1 MYAIETENV
10 VKQYRNGVQAL
21 SGLSLSV
28 NAGEIFTLL
37 GENGAGKSTLIRILT
52 TYLRPTSG
60 GVSML
65 GKNIYTDA
73 AWIRS
78 QIACVA
84 QQTSIDTHLSLEENM
99 LFQSRL
105 YKIPKAE
112 ATKRMEKLIFDF
124 GLGRYRKY
132 PVSSYSGGVRRR
144 LDIALNMMS
153 KPKIL
158 FLDEPTVGMDAR
170 SRNSM
175 WGMMKQICNDFET
188 TIFLTTHY
196 LEEADS
202 LSNNVCIM
210 KDGNAV
216 KQGTP
221 AELRSLLR
229 ENIIRLQFVT
239 EDEARE
245 HMGVLKNFLPQEKML
260 IRNSAVIIHSH
271 DTQLDMERVILFL
284 TEHHIR
290 FQGIESTQPT
300 LEDVFLRLT
309 SAGHSTGEQE
319 ECI

>member
-28 NAGEIFTLL
+28 NAGEIFSLL

-60 GVSML
+60 GVAML
-65 GKNIYTDA
+65 GKDIYTDA

-105 YKIPKAE
+105 YRIPKAE
-112 ATKRMEKLIFDF
+112 ATKRMEKLISDF

-158 FLDEPTVGMDAR
+158 FLDEPTVGMDAG

-175 WGMMKQICNDFET
+175 WEMMKQICNDFET

-210 KDGNAV
+210 KGGKAV

-229 ENIIRLQFVT
+229 ENIIRLQFT
-239 EDEARE
+239 TGDEARE
-245 HMGVLKNFLPQEKML
+245 HLGVLKNLLPQEEMF

-271 DTQLDMERVILFL
+271 DAQLEMERVILFL
-284 TEHHIR
+284 AEHHIR

-309 SAGHSTGEQE
+309 SAVHGARGRE

>member
-1 MYAIETENV
+1 
-10 VKQYRNGVQAL
+10 
-21 SGLSLSV
+21 
-28 NAGEIFTLL
+28 
-37 GENGAGKSTLIRILT
+37 
-52 TYLRPTSG
+52 
-60 GVSML
+60 ML

-84 QQTSIDTHLSLEENM
+84 QQISIDRHLSLEENM

-112 ATKRMEKLIFDF
+112 ARKRMEKLISDF

-175 WGMMKQICNDFET
+175 WEMVKQICNDFET

-202 LSNNVCIM
+202 LSDHVCIM
-210 KDGNAV
+210 KDGKAV

-229 ENIIRLQFVT
+229 ENIIRLQFAT

-245 HMGVLKNFLPQEKML
+245 HMGVLKNLLPQEEML
-260 IRNSAVIIHSH
+260 IRNSAAIIHSH
-271 DTQLDMERVILFL
+271 DAQSDMERIISFL
-284 TEHHIR
+284 AERRIR

-309 SAGHSTGEQE
+309 SAGYGAGERE
-319 ECI
+319 ESI

>member
-1 MYAIETENV
+1 
-10 VKQYRNGVQAL
+10 
-21 SGLSLSV
+21 
-28 NAGEIFTLL
+28 
-37 GENGAGKSTLIRILT
+37 
-52 TYLRPTSG
+52 
-60 GVSML
+60 
-65 GKNIYTDA
+65 
-73 AWIRS
+73 
-78 QIACVA
+78 
-84 QQTSIDTHLSLEENM
+84 
-99 LFQSRL
+99 
-105 YKIPKAE
+105 
-112 ATKRMEKLIFDF
+112 
-124 GLGRYRKY
+124 
-132 PVSSYSGGVRRR
+132 
-144 LDIALNMMS
+144 
-153 KPKIL
+153 
-158 FLDEPTVGMDAR
+158 MDAR

-175 WGMMKQICNDFET
+175 WEMMKQICNDFET

-210 KDGNAV
+210 KDGKAV

-221 AELRSLLR
+221 PELRSLLR
-229 ENIIRLQFVT
+229 ENIIRLQFVA

-245 HMGVLKNFLPQEKML
+245 HMGVLKNLLPQEEML

-271 DTQLDMERVILFL
+271 DAQPDMERVILFL

>member
-1 MYAIETENV
+1 MYAIQTENIT
-10 VKQYRNGVQAL
+10 KQYRNGVQAL

-28 NAGEIFTLL
+28 KAGEIFSLL

-60 GVSML
+60 EVIML

-73 AWIRS
+73 AKIRS

-84 QQTSIDTHLSLEENM
+84 QQTSIDTHLTLEENM

-105 YKIPKAE
+105 YKIPKEE
-112 ATKRMEKLIFDF
+112 AGKRMEKLISDF
-124 GLGRYRKY
+124 GLERYRKY
-132 PVSSYSGGVRRR
+132 PVSSYSGGVKRR

-153 KPKIL
+153 KPQIL
-158 FLDEPTVGMDAR
+158 FLDEPTVGMDIQ

-175 WGMMKQICNDFET
+175 WEMMKQIRNDFET

-202 LSNNVCIM
+202 LSNSICIM
-210 KDGNAV
+210 KDGKAV

-221 AELRSLLR
+221 VELRSLLR
-229 ENIIRLQFVT
+229 ENTIRLQFNT
-239 EDEARE
+239 GEEAIE
-245 HMGVLKNFLPQEKML
+245 YMAIIKKFFPYEEMF
-260 IRNSAVIIHSH
+260 IRNSAIIIHTHNAQS
-271 DTQLDMERVILFL
+271 DMEHVISFL
-284 TEHHIR
+284 VERHIP
-290 FQGIESTQPT
+290 FQGIENAQPT

-309 SAGHSTGEQE
+309 QREQG